1 MKNQNLKNSIDALVD
16 KVILY
21 NFTIEDIFD
30 LDSLEQQGIASVEKK
45 ANVYAQT
52 NSGQEYNHI
61 HITKCCLFDDFYF
74 GRSQL
79 TNEFFG
85 KLELSV
91 NNDEFHNLNCSTLF
105 ALKIRIKIIER
116 YLADNLGILVNFE
129 NIKVK
134 SLEIN
139 KTFELNENYDNYH
152 RVLKTLI
159 YLLPQRLSKKKDIYL
174 DNTNTY
180 SFYSGNASEVLKIY
194 SKTEQLKKK
203 YSLNIKDE
211 YVRFEIT
218 LNNESGKIK
227 DVFGTAILWDLYDEQ
242 INEYFNNFI
251 AKNIITPFLKHQKNA
266 TKTVRQLLSNEY
278 KSSSHKWIENV
289 LLFISDYE
297 IEHNLPLLYNIE
309 DIKPLLEYLH
319 IKNKSTKYYIY
330 SRFENSASIYSNYLT
345 KNDKGKYREI
355 IEKLSK
361 KI

>member
-1 MKNQNLKNSIDALVD
+1 MKNHILKNSIDTLVD

-21 NFTIEDIFD
+21 NFTVEDILD
-30 LDSLEQQGIASVEKK
+30 LDDLELQGIASVEKK
-45 ANVYAQT
+45 ANVYAET
-52 NSGQEYNHI
+52 NSCQKYNHI
-61 HITKCCLFDDFYF
+61 HIAKCTLFDDFYY

-91 NNDEFHNLNCSTLF
+91 NNDGFHNLNCSTLY
-105 ALKIRIKIIER
+105 ALKIHIKIIER

-134 SLEIN
+134 SIEIN
-139 KTFELNENYDNYH
+139 KTFELNENYENYH
-152 RVLKTLI
+152 RVLKSLI
-159 YLLPQRLSKKKDIYL
+159 YLLPQRLSKKKEIYL

-194 SKTEQLKKK
+194 SKTNQLNKK

-218 LNNESGKIK
+218 LDNKGGKIK
-227 DVFGTAILWDLYDEQ
+227 DLFGTAILWDLYDEQ

-251 AKNIITPFLKHQKNA
+251 EKNIITPFLKHQKYA
-266 TKTVRQLLSNEY
+266 TKTICHLLSNEY

-289 LLFISDYE
+289 LLFISDFE

-309 DIKPLLEYLH
+309 DIKPLLEHLH

-330 SRFENSASIYSNYLT
+330 NRFENSASIYSNYLT
-345 KNDKGKYREI
+345 KNDKEKYREI
-355 IEKLSK
+355 IEKLFK